1 MKKVQG
7 IMWGIVLIALGV
19 ILGGNALNWWNIDL
33 FFDGWWTLFII
44 VPCTIGLIT
53 EKGERIGNLAG
64 IIAGVLLLLAC
75 QDVISFDVL
84 WKMVL
89 PIVVISIGI
98 ILICKNLFNKKFD
111 KEINKLNENL
121 KNEDAIGAVFSG
133 QNINFAGEEFKGK
146 TVGAVFGGLKLDLR
160 KAIIKK
166 DVVINAKAYF
176 GGIDILVPDDVVVKI
191 KSNSIFGGITNKKD
205 STPDGKV
212 PTIYINGTAIF
223 GGVEI
228 K

>member
-7 IMWGIVLIALGV
+7 VMWGLVLIALGV
-19 ILGGNALNWWNIDL
+19 ILGGNAFDWWNIEL

-44 VPCTIGLIT
+44 VPCVIGLIT

-75 QDVISFDVL
+75 QNVITFDVL
-84 WKMVL
+84 WKMIL

-98 ILICKNLFNKKFD
+98 ILICKNLFNHKFD
-111 KEINKLNENL
+111 KEINKLNKDLNDD
-121 KNEDAIGAVFSG
+121 DAIGAAFSG

-146 TVGAVFGGLKLDLR
+146 NVGAVFGGLKLDLR

-166 DVVINAKAYF
+166 DVVINAKAIF
-176 GGIDILVPDDVVVKI
+176 GGIDILVPDDVTIKI
-191 KSNSIFGGITNKKD
+191 KSNSIFGGISNKKD
-205 STPDGKV
+205 NTPSDKA

-223 GGVEI
+223 GGVDI

>member
-7 IMWGIVLIALGV
+7 IMWGLVLIALGV
-19 ILGGNALNWWNIDL
+19 VLGGNALNWWNVDL

-53 EKGERIGNLAG
+53 EKGERAGSLAG
-64 IIAGVLLLLAC
+64 LVVGVLLLLAC
-75 QDVISFDVL
+75 QDVISFDIL

-89 PIVVISIGI
+89 PIAVILIGVAI
-98 ILICKNLFNKKFD
+98 ICKNLFNKKYE
-111 KEINKLNENL
+111 KEINNLNEKL

-146 TVGAVFGGLKLDLR
+146 TVGAVFGGMKLDLR
-160 KAIIKK
+160 KAKIKD
-166 DVVINAKAYF
+166 DVVINAKAIF
-176 GGIDILVPDDVVVKI
+176 GGVEILVPDDVIVKV
-191 KSNSIFGGITNKKD
+191 KSNSIFGGITNKKENA
-205 STPDGKV
+205 PDKKA
-212 PTIYINGTAIF
+212 PTIYINGTAVF
-223 GGVEI
+223 GGVDI